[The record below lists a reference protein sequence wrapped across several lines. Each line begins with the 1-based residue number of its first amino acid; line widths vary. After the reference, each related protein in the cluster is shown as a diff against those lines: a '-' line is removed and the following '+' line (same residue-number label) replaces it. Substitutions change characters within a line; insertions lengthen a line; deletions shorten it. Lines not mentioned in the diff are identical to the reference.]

1 MTGRSVRLFLVDG
14 SPLGLRTAEV
24 GMWTGQALVA
34 PRTELERLSKR
45 PEVRRTGTYVLVGP
59 SEDPAFETAVYIG
72 EGDDVWAR
80 IARHDSNKDFW
91 TWVVV
96 FVSKDHNLTKAHVRW
111 LEARLVEDVRA
122 AKLVQV
128 VNGNEPSGGKL
139 PEAEEAD
146 MATFIENIRLLLP
159 VLGLNVFASV
169 SGNADDAEV
178 GGVRLR
184 LAWDSATA
192 ECIAKDGAF
201 IVQKGSTARRSN
213 VESLQNSYK
222 NMRTRLVES
231 GVLEPQGTN
240 LLKFTQDYV
249 FDSPTAAAVAVA
261 GTSVNGRDTWKVAS
275 SGESY
280 KQWQERQLEGHPS
293 EDG

>member
-14 SPLGLRTAEV
+14 SPQGLRTAEV

-34 PRTELERLSKR
+34 PRTELERLGKR
-45 PEVRRTGTYVLVGP
+45 PEVRRTGIYVLVGP
-59 SEDPAFETAVYIG
+59 SEDPAFDTAVYVG

-80 IARHDSNKDFW
+80 IASHDSNKDFW

-111 LEARLVEDVRA
+111 LEARLVEDIRA

-128 VNGNEPSGGKL
+128 VNGNEPGGGRL
-139 PEAEEAD
+139 PEADEAD
-146 MATFIENIRLLLP
+146 MATFVENVRLLLP
-159 VLGLNVFASV
+159 VLGLNVFASMT
-169 SGNADDAEV
+169 GNADDAEA

-184 LAWDSATA
+184 LTWDSASA

-201 IVQKGSTARRSN
+201 IVQKGSTARKKN
-213 VESLQNSYK
+213 VDSLQPSYK
-222 NMRTRLVES
+222 SMRTRLVES
-231 GVLEPQGTN
+231 GVLELNGAD
-240 LLKFTQDYV
+240 LLRFTQDYV

-261 GTSVNGRDTWKVAS
+261 GTSVNGRDTWKVAAT
-275 SGESY
+275 GETY
-280 KQWQERQLEGHPS
+280 KQWQQKQLGTHPNEG
-293 EDG
+293 E